1 MLLGAGAPAWLRA
14 VPILLALSALAQ
26 QQTEYRVSVTTNLV
40 VVNVGV
46 KDRHGRPLEGLKPT
60 DFEVL
65 EDGKA
70 QKLSVF
76 EYQRLEE
83 AAEAAPAAPAA
94 AAPAAPAAQG
104 RISAS
109 SPGQVR
115 YHDRRLLVLYFDFSA
130 MEQPEQIRAR
140 DAALKFL
147 EQQMT
152 PADMVAVMAFTNR
165 LRVIEDFT
173 ADREALTKTM
183 QSFRIGEASE
193 LAAEAATGTEEEIEE
208 GEDAGEDTGA
218 AFTAA
223 DAEFNIFNTDRKLG
237 ALEDAVRML
246 ASLPEKKAL
255 VYFSAGVGR
264 TGVENQS
271 QMRSTVNAAVRANV
285 SFYPVDARGLMASAP
300 AGDASRGGSRGSG
313 IYSGQTQR
321 SLRSRFMQQQETLY
335 TLAADT
341 GGKALLDE
349 NDLSVGIRQA
359 QRDISSYYIL
369 GYYSTNP
376 AQDGAWRRIRVRLLP
391 QPQAR
396 LDYRSGYFAP
406 KEFRQFDAADRERQL
421 EDALALG
428 DPITDLPLALE
439 VNYFRAS
446 RDSYFIPL
454 AVKIPG
460 SAIKLAEV
468 GRKDETD
475 IEFVAQ
481 VRDPKGRLMASVRDS
496 IKVRLRGDKAE
507 RLATRNLS
515 YDTGFTLP
523 AGEYSLKLVCR
534 ENETGKLGTFETRF
548 AVPNLAGSNPYLPLS
563 SVVWSHQREKLAAAV
578 GRVRADRKTMLA
590 HPLIQEGQK
599 LIPSVTRVFRPDQ
612 SLYVYAEAY
621 DTGRQPATP
630 TPVPSVLAS
639 LQFFR
644 ENVKAF
650 ETEPARVSKASGT
663 RTPIE
668 LSVPLASLQP
678 GRYTVQ
684 LSVVDEIGRKFAF
697 VRAPI
702 VILEARPA
710 APPAE

>member
-1 MLLGAGAPAWLRA
+1 LCA
-14 VPILLALSALAQ
+14 LAFTVCLLAQ
-26 QQTEYRVSVTTNLV
+26 QPQPEVRFTASANLV

-46 KDRHGRPLEGLKPT
+46 KDRNGRPIENLKPA

-65 EDGKA
+65 EDGKP
-70 QKLSVF
+70 QKISVF

-83 AAEAAPAAPAA
+83 PAETPPAPAAPAA
-94 AAPAAPAAQG
+94 APAKG

-109 SPGQVR
+109 APGQVR
-115 YHDRRLLVLYFDFSA
+115 YRDRRLLVLYFDFSA
-130 MEQPEQIRAR
+130 MGQPEQIRAR

-147 EQQMT
+147 DEQMT

-165 LRVIEDFT
+165 LQVIEDFT
-173 ADREALTKTM
+173 ADRERLK
-183 QSFRIGEASE
+183 QIINSFRIGEASE
-193 LAAEAATGTEEEIEE
+193 LAEE
-208 GEDAGEDTGA
+208 GVAGEDVEEGTDTGA
-218 AFTAA
+218 AFTA
-223 DAEFNIFNTDRKLG
+223 DETEFNIFNTDRKLG

-271 QMRSTVNAAVRANV
+271 QLRSTVNAALRGNV
-285 SFYPVDARGLMASAP
+285 AFYPVDARGLMATAP
-300 AGDASRGGSRGSG
+300 AGDASRGGVRGSG

-321 SLRSRFMQQQETLY
+321 SMRSRFTDQQETLY

-349 NDLSVGIRQA
+349 NDLTVGIRQA

-406 KEFRQFDAADRERQL
+406 KEFRRFDAADRERQL

-446 RDSYFIPL
+446 RNTYFIPV

-460 SAIKLAEV
+460 SAIKLAES
-468 GRKDETD
+468 GRKDETE

-481 VRDPKGRLMASVRDS
+481 VRDAKGHLAASVRDAV
-496 IKVRLRGDKAE
+496 KVRLRGAAAE
-507 RLATRNLS
+507 RLASRNLT
-515 YDTGFTLP
+515 YDTGFTLA
-523 AGEYSLKLVCR
+523 AGDYVLKLVCR

-548 AVPNLAGSNPYLPLS
+548 SVPDLAAPNPYLRLS
-563 SVVWSHQREKLAAAV
+563 SVVWSNQREKLEAAV
-578 GRVRADRKTMLA
+578 GAVRRDRKTIRA

-599 LIPSVTRVFRPDQ
+599 VIPSVTRVFRTDQ
-612 SLYVYAEAY
+612 NLYVYAEAY
-621 DTGRQPATP
+621 DAGRQAEAPQ
-630 TPVPSVLAS
+630 PSLLAS

-644 ENVKAF
+644 EGVKAF
-650 ETEPARVSKASGT
+650 ETEPTRVRRLTGT

-668 LSVPLASLQP
+668 LSVPLASLKP

-684 LSVVDEIGRKFAF
+684 LTVVDEIGKKFAF
-697 VRAPI
+697 PRATL
-702 VILEARPA
+702 VILDRRPA
-710 APPAE
+710 VG

>member
-1 MLLGAGAPAWLRA
+1 MRA
-14 VPILLALSALAQ
+14 LLALFAAGALAQ
-26 QQTEYRVSVTTNLV
+26 PPGGTGLQPVAQSPQPEVRFTASANLV

-46 KDRHGRPLEGLKPT
+46 KDRAGRPIENLKSV

-65 EDGKA
+65 EDGKP
-70 QKLSVF
+70 QKISVF

-83 AAEAAPAAPAA
+83 AAAAPAAPATAPAVA
-94 AAPAAPAAQG
+94 AAKG

-109 SPGQVR
+109 APGQVR
-115 YHDRRLLVLYFDFSA
+115 YRDRRLLVLYFDFSA
-130 MEQPEQIRAR
+130 MDQPEQIRAR

-147 EQQMT
+147 DEQMT
-152 PADMVAVMAFTNR
+152 PADLVALMAFTNR
-165 LRVIEDFT
+165 LQVIEDFT
-173 ADREALTKTM
+173 ADRERLREVIT
-183 QSFRIGEASE
+183 SFRIGEASE
-193 LAAEAATGTEEEIEE
+193 LAAEGVAGEEVEE
-208 GEDAGEDTGA
+208 GTDTGA
-218 AFTAA
+218 AFTA
-223 DAEFNIFNTDRKLG
+223 DETEFNIFNTDRKLG

-255 VYFSAGVGR
+255 VYFAAGVGR

-271 QMRSTVNAAVRANV
+271 QLRSTVNAALRSNV
-285 SFYPVDARGLMASAP
+285 AFYPVDARGLMATAP
-300 AGDASRGGSRGSG
+300 AGNASQGSARGSG

-321 SLRSRFMQQQETLY
+321 SMRSRFTGQQETLY

-349 NDLSVGIRQA
+349 NDLTVGIRQA

-376 AQDGAWRRIRVRLLP
+376 AQDGAWRRIRVRLVP

-396 LDYRSGYFAP
+396 LDHRSGYFAP
-406 KEFRQFDAADRERQL
+406 KEFRKFDAADRERQL

-428 DPITDLPLALE
+428 DPITDLPLAIE

-446 RDSYFIPL
+446 RNTYFVPL

-460 SAIKLAEV
+460 SAIKLAES
-468 GRKDETD
+468 GRKDETE

-481 VRDPKGRLMASVRDS
+481 VRDAKGRLAASVRDG
-496 IKVRLRGDKAE
+496 IRVRLRGAAAE
-507 RLATRNLS
+507 RLASRNLS
-515 YDTGFTLP
+515 YDTGFALA
-523 AGEYSLKLVCR
+523 AGEYVLKLVCR

-548 AVPNLAGSNPYLPLS
+548 AVPDLAAPNPYLRLS
-563 SVVWSHQREKLAAAV
+563 SVVWSNQREKLEAAV
-578 GRVRADRKTMLA
+578 GGVRRDRKTVRA

-599 LIPSVTRVFRPDQ
+599 VIPSVTRVFRSDQ
-612 SLYVYAEAY
+612 NLFVYAEAY
-621 DTGRQPATP
+621 EAGQQPGTP
-630 TPVPSVLAS
+630 TPAPSVLAS

-644 ENVKAF
+644 DGVKAF
-650 ETEPARVSKASGT
+650 ETEPVRVSKLTGT

-668 LSVPLASLQP
+668 LSVPLAPLKP

-684 LSVVDEIGRKFAF
+684 LTVVDEIGKKFAF
-697 VRAPI
+697 PRATLVILDRRPEPVRAG
-702 VILEARPA
+702 
-710 APPAE
+710 

>member
-1 MLLGAGAPAWLRA
+1 
-14 VPILLALSALAQ
+14 
-26 QQTEYRVSVTTNLV
+26 
-40 VVNVGV
+40 
-46 KDRHGRPLEGLKPT
+46 
-60 DFEVL
+60 
-65 EDGKA
+65 
-70 QKLSVF
+70 
-76 EYQRLEE
+76 
-83 AAEAAPAAPAA
+83 
-94 AAPAAPAAQG
+94 
-104 RISAS
+104 
-109 SPGQVR
+109 
-115 YHDRRLLVLYFDFSA
+115 
-130 MEQPEQIRAR
+130 
-140 DAALKFL
+140 
-147 EQQMT
+147 
-152 PADMVAVMAFTNR
+152 
-165 LRVIEDFT
+165 
-173 ADREALTKTM
+173 
-183 QSFRIGEASE
+183 
-193 LAAEAATGTEEEIEE
+193 
-208 GEDAGEDTGA
+208 
-218 AFTAA
+218 
-223 DAEFNIFNTDRKLG
+223 
-237 ALEDAVRML
+237 
-246 ASLPEKKAL
+246 
-255 VYFSAGVGR
+255 
-264 TGVENQS
+264 
-271 QMRSTVNAAVRANV
+271 MRSTVNAAVRANV

-321 SLRSRFMQQQETLY
+321 SMRSRFMQQQETLY
-335 TLAADT
+335 TLASDT

-349 NDLSVGIRQA
+349 NDLTVGIRQA

-428 DPITDLPLALE
+428 DPITNLPLALE

-446 RDSYFIPL
+446 RETYFIPL

-468 GRKDETD
+468 GRKDETE

-507 RLATRNLS
+507 RLATRNLT
-515 YDTGFTLP
+515 YDSGFTLP

-563 SVVWSHQREKLAAAV
+563 SVVWSNQREKLAAAV
-578 GRVRADRKTMLA
+578 GRVRADRKTMRA

-630 TPVPSVLAS
+630 APVPSVLAS

-644 ENVKAF
+644 ESVKAF
-650 ETEPARVSKASGT
+650 ETEPARVNRVSGT

-684 LSVVDEIGRKFAF
+684 LSVVDEIGKKFTF
-697 VRAPI
+697 VRSPI
-702 VILEARPA
+702 VILEPRPRA
-710 APPAE
+710 D